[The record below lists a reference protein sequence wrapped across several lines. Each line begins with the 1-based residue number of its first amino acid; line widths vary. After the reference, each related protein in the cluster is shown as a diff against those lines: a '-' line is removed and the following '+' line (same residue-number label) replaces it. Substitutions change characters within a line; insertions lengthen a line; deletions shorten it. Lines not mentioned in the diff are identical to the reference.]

1 MIKRYFTSNF
11 TVNFGYLYIA
21 VPENCEKPF
30 DLCLVI
36 DSSGSI
42 RDKDPKHGRF
52 DNWQLQLQFVGD
64 LVQGFTIGPDAT
76 RVGAIVFSEDVIF
89 KFTLSEYDNT
99 NAIIES
105 LNKFS
110 FMGSTTNTPDAL
122 LQTRTQCFNVA
133 NGDRENIGNLAI
145 IVTDGLPYPP
155 YRKQPALEQA
165 KALRNSGAAIVS
177 VGITDKID
185 EGFLRDMSSPP
196 QLVDQNYFTAVNFKA
211 LDNIRKRVVQGTCD
225 TITSK

>member
-1 MIKRYFTSNF
+1 M
-11 TVNFGYLYIA
+11 YIA
-21 VPENCEKPF
+21 ELENCEKPI

-42 RDKDPKHGRF
+42 RDKNPKDGRF

-64 LVQGFTIGPDAT
+64 LVKGFTIGQDAT

-89 KFTLSEYDNT
+89 KFTLSEHDNT
-99 NAIIES
+99 DAIVES
-105 LNKFS
+105 LNEFS
-110 FMGSTTNTPDAL
+110 YLGSTTNTPEAL

-133 NGDRENIGNLAI
+133 NGDRQNIDNLAI

-155 YRKQPALEQA
+155 YRKQPALEEA

-185 EGFLRDMSSPP
+185 EGFLKDMSSPP
-196 QLVDQNYFTAVNFKA
+196 QLVDQNYFTAPNFNA
-211 LDNIRKRVVQGTCD
+211 LNNIRESVVQGTCD
-225 TITSK
+225 TIKSK